1 MACKTFF
8 WSEFSVIPEKWMR
21 KEEVERQL
29 RSILLFKQTQKAFHP
44 YRDVFKNTSN
54 VLHSSDSLEIF
65 F

>member
-1 MACKTFF
+1 
-8 WSEFSVIPEKWMR
+8 MR

-29 RSILLFKQTQKAFHP
+29 RSILFFKQTQKAFHP